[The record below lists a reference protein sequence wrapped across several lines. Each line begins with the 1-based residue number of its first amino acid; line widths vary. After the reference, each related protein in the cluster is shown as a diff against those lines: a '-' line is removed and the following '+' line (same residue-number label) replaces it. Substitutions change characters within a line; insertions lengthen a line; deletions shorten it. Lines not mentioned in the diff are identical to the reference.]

1 MDNNKKQEILVE
13 SPEKNL
19 ELTNLSIGY
28 ATGRKNVTVLSS
40 VNASLYKGELV
51 SMLGPNGAGKSTLI
65 KTITGILPPLFGDIK
80 ISGRSLNSISAKD
93 LAAKISIV
101 LTDRVE
107 ADMLTAETLVS
118 FGRYSYVGWTGRL
131 NQEDYKVIEE
141 AIEITGIQKLR
152 KNFVSR
158 LSDGEKQKVMIARAV
173 AQQTP
178 IMILDEPTAFLDLP
192 NKIMIMRLLKRLAR
206 DFSKT
211 ILISTHDLELA
222 LQTVDKAWLISADKR
237 FFEGTLQELAVNGS
251 IQKAFPQVEFDQN
264 SGKFIFSV

>member
-1 MDNNKKQEILVE
+1 MDNTKKQKILVE
-13 SPEKNL
+13 NPETIL
-19 ELTNLSIGY
+19 ELTNLGIGY
-28 ATGRKNVTVLSS
+28 KVGRKDITVLNS
-40 VNASLYKGELV
+40 VNALLCKGELV
-51 SMLGPNGAGKSTLI
+51 SILAPNGAGKSTLI
-65 KTITGILPPLFGDIK
+65 KTITGILPSLGGEIK
-80 ISGRSLNSISAKD
+80 ILRRSLNSISAKD

-101 LTDRVE
+101 LTDRVD
-107 ADMLTAETLVS
+107 ADMLSVETLVS
-118 FGRYSYVGWTGRL
+118 FGRYPYTGWTGRL
-131 NQEDYKVIEE
+131 NQEDFRAIEE

-152 KNFVSR
+152 NNFVSR

-192 NKIMIMRLLKRLAR
+192 NKVMIMRLLKKLAK

-222 LQTVDKAWLISADKR
+222 LQTADKTWLISSDKK
-237 FFEGTLQELAVNGS
+237 FYQGTPDELAANGS
-251 IQKAFPQVEFDQN
+251 IHKTFPQVEFDKN